1 MSASTMTTTT
11 RSGKSAPTAG
21 WICLAGG
28 VIGFAQGLYL
38 LFVTPVVGEDRF
50 SYPFT
55 ATGFTIAQLTFAIQH
70 LMLVIGVVALARSD
84 WARRS
89 RLAVVGFWIAA
100 AGFLLLTAME
110 LLALTAADAATA
122 SPEAD
127 LVNSLYGIPTIVCGI
142 GLVLGGIGFARSSG
156 MAGWQ
161 RWLPL
166 ALGIYVF
173 VPLLPAVFA
182 PYVWGRIAISVWMLL
197 FVALGWLLIRPIRG
211 ATA

>member
-1 MSASTMTTTT
+1 MSASTMPTNTRTTQA
-11 RSGKSAPTAG
+11 APTAG

-28 VIGFAQGLYL
+28 VIGLIQGLYL

-55 ATGFTIAQLTFAIQH
+55 TTGFTIAQLTFAIQH
-70 LMLVIGVVALARSD
+70 LMLVVGLVALARSE

-89 RLAVVGFWIAA
+89 RLTVVGLWIAA

-110 LLALTAADAATA
+110 VLALTAADAATSSSQA
-122 SPEAD
+122 E
-127 LVNSLYGIPTIVCGI
+127 LVNSLYGFPTIICGI
-142 GLVLGGIGFARSSG
+142 GLVLGGIGFARTSG
-156 MAGWQ
+156 MTGWR

-166 ALGIYVF
+166 VLGVYVF

-197 FVALGWLLIRPIRG
+197 FVGLGWLLIRPVQR
-211 ATA
+211 ATD